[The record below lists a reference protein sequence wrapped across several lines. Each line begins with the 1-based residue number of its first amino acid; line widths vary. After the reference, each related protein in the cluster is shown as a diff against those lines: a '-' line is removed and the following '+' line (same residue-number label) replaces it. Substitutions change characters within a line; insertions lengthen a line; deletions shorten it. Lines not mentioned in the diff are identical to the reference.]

1 MIFFEDKVK
10 DIADHVILYHLIE
23 IILILVIAELSYR
36 FIEKPFGRIDW
47 EKLRQFLSKA
57 LNLQANHYQSK
68 ALFATGIVVFI
79 LGSFGILKAP
89 TVKAENPNHSELAT
103 QIKSNRNKQLKKN
116 K

>member
-1 MIFFEDKVK
+1 M
-10 DIADHVILYHLIE
+10 
-23 IILILVIAELSYR
+23 
-36 FIEKPFGRIDW
+36 G
-47 EKLRQFLSKA
+47 KLRQFLSKA
-57 LNLQANHYQSK
+57 LNFQANHYQSK

-116 K
+116 KKLIKEAQSKKKKSATSKSKILKQLRKQQQPNP